1 MDYQLHGKLCFVTA
15 GANGIGAAIANLLT
29 AEGARVIVADRD
41 EKALHECG
49 PGWYATFAADL
60 SSAKGIDDAVAFV
73 LETFQRAPD
82 ILINNLGVADPVP
95 FEQLTDEGWVR
106 SLNVNLMGCVR
117 TCRALLPK
125 MAAHGSAAVVNIGS
139 DLGKQPEPEVIDY
152 GLFKIGVLHLTKSLA
167 KAYAPRV
174 RVNAVSPGPVW
185 TGLFSRPGGIA
196 DQIAAQFNLD
206 REGAVKKF
214 LEDRYMPL
222 GFGQPAD
229 VANAAVFLASPLAKF
244 ITGANLD
251 LGGTLRGLI

>member
-1 MDYQLHGKLCFVTA
+1 MDYQLSGKLCFVTA

-41 EKALHECG
+41 ESRLKECG
-49 PGWYATFAADL
+49 GAWHATFAADL
-60 SSAKGIDDAVAFV
+60 STAEGMDGAVAFV
-73 LETFQRAPD
+73 LDTFKRAPD
-82 ILINNLGVADPVP
+82 VLINNLGVADSVP
-95 FEQLTDEGWVR
+95 FEDLTDEGWVR

-117 TCRALLPK
+117 TCRALLPG
-125 MAAHGSAAVVNIGS
+125 MAAHGPAAVVNIGS

-152 GLFKIGVLHLTKSLA
+152 GLFKAGVLHLTKSLA
-167 KAYAPRV
+167 KAYAPHV
-174 RVNAVSPGPVW
+174 RVNAVSAGPVW

-196 DQIAAQFNLD
+196 DQISAQFGLD

-229 VANAAVFLASPLAKF
+229 VANAVVFLASPLARF